1 MWPAAYRDECK
12 GSNGGR
18 GEAYGAGRAGGE
30 EEVRKMGEW
39 REEEGRSCAWGR
51 RVQRRLRITLVCSK
65 ANLCSAGKE
74 RRDGPTQGGRGK
86 QDRMRAEMRRKRG
99 GDGAKGEEG
108 WKAQRHVLVNALQ
121 AECVIEPRNERR
133 ARAVA
138 RWRLNRAARHV
149 GVEGGCNVHGSLQ
162 IAKGAGCVKQWH
174 HVLRLGW
181 WRRCRVG
188 VQAAANGEG
197 TEKSAKRRSSGER
210 RPSGSANQTVLEGN
224 EARDL
229 LRLGHA
235 CVLENNERRGSRRMG
250 QHAAKM
256 ASSHTLCSG
265 RHGL

>member
-1 MWPAAYRDECK
+1 
-12 GSNGGR
+12 
-18 GEAYGAGRAGGE
+18 
-30 EEVRKMGEW
+30 
-39 REEEGRSCAWGR
+39 
-51 RVQRRLRITLVCSK
+51 
-65 ANLCSAGKE
+65 
-74 RRDGPTQGGRGK
+74 
-86 QDRMRAEMRRKRG
+86 
-99 GDGAKGEEG
+99 
-108 WKAQRHVLVNALQ
+108 VLVSALQ

-138 RWRLNRAARHV
+138 RWRLNRAASMLGSRV
-149 GVEGGCNVHGSLQ
+149 GCDVHGSLQ

-188 VQAAANGEG
+188 VQAAAHAEG

-210 RPSGSANQTVLEGN
+210 VSWRRELVYSPLQCFVERPSGSANQTVLETRLFLKNQTVLEGN

-235 CVLENNERRGSRRMG
+235 CVLENNECRGSRRMG

-265 RHGL
+265 RRGL